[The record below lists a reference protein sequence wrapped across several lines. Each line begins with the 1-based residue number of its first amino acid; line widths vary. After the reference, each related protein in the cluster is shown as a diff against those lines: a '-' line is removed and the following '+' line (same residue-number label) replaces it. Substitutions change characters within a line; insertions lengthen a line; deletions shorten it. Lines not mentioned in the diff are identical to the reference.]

1 MNSIIAYLRVSKERQ
16 GRSGLGLE
24 AQRNQIQRYAA
35 DNNYQIAEEF
45 VEVETGKG
53 FDALDRRPLLK
64 AALHEADRLK
74 CSVVVAKLDRLSR
87 NVAFIASLMDNNV
100 PFIVVSLPDAKP
112 FMLHVY
118 AAIAEEE
125 RRMIAQRTKDA
136 LAAAK
141 RRGVRLGSKT
151 IAARNREGADRHAEG
166 LRRDLMPMVVAGR
179 SCRAIAAD
187 LNRRGIVTMRGGQW
201 HAITVHRLVQR
212 LDASNNSQVECSRLV
227 RIHLQSDG
235 PARR

>member
-1 MNSIIAYLRVSKERQ
+1 MKPLIAYLRVSKERQ

-24 AQRNQIQRYAA
+24 AQRNQIERYAA
-35 DNNYQIAEEF
+35 DNNYQITEEF

-53 FDALDRRPLLK
+53 FDALDRRPQLR
-64 AALHEADRLK
+64 AALQDADKLK

-87 NVAFIASLMDNNV
+87 NVAFIASLMEKHV
-100 PFIVVSLPDAKP
+100 PFLVVSLPEAKP

-118 AAIAEEE
+118 AAIAKEE

-151 IAARNREGADRHAEG
+151 IAAKNRESANRHAES
-166 LRRDLMPMVVAGR
+166 LRRFLTPVVVAGH

-187 LNRRGIVTMRGGQW
+187 LNRRGIVTARGGQW
-201 HAITVHRLVQR
+201 HPITVHRVVQR
-212 LDASNNSQVECSRLV
+212 LDAFNNSQLN
-227 RIHLQSDG
+227 
-235 PARR
+235 

>member
-24 AQRNQIQRYAA
+24 AQRSQIQRFAA
-35 DNNYQIAEEF
+35 DNNYQIASEF
-45 VEVETGKG
+45 VEVQTGKG
-53 FDALDRRPLLK
+53 FDAMDRRPQLK
-64 AALHEADRLK
+64 AALQEADRLK
-74 CSVVVAKLDRLSR
+74 CPVIVAKLDRLSR
-87 NVAFIASLMDNNV
+87 NVAFIASLMEQHV

-112 FMLHVY
+112 LMLHVY

-141 RRGVRLGSKT
+141 RRGKKLGSKT
-151 IAARNREGADRHAEG
+151 IAAKNRARADRHAES
-166 LRRDLMPMVVAGR
+166 LRRDLMPMVIAGH

-187 LNRRGIVTMRGGQW
+187 LNRRGIVTARGGKW
-201 HAITVHRLVQR
+201 HPITISRVVQR
-212 LDASNNSQVECSRLV
+212 LDASNNSQL
-227 RIHLQSDG
+227 I
-235 PARR
+235 